1 MVLVKFLVNN
11 KVDSCINKLHIQL
24 AVLLKVNNMPVS
36 HIQFNIQFSQYE
48 CILVEPQQGFE
59 QQGQQGNSFV
69 QNVQYQTMPQ
79 YGVSG

>member
-1 MVLVKFLVNN
+1 
-11 KVDSCINKLHIQL
+11 
-24 AVLLKVNNMPVS
+24 MPVS
-36 HIQFNIQFSQYE
+36 HIVFNMRYFNYE
-48 CILVEPQQGFE
+48 YILAEQQQGFE